1 MKTGNKLKG
10 TWICEYYRNGK
21 LIKKWKREV
30 DIIDEG
36 INRILTVELK
46 KPKQQNGQHN
56 ASGGKANE

>member
-1 MKTGNKLKG
+1 MKKLKG
-10 TWICEYYRNGK
+10 TWEGEYYKNGK

-46 KPKQQNGQHN
+46 KPKIITQP
-56 ASGGKANE
+56 A